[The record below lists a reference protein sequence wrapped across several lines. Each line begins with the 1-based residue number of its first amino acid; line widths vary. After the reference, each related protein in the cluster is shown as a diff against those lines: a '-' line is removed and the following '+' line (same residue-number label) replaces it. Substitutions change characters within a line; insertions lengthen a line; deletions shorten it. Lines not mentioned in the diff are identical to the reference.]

1 MLNVE
6 INLENEDGNL
16 KFILLYKRTFMLI
29 REFALKII
37 FFTNVQLDFEGQGL
51 NRKSDVKRGKKA
63 LNLIEKKWI

>member
-1 MLNVE
+1 
-6 INLENEDGNL
+6 
-16 KFILLYKRTFMLI
+16 MLI